1 LPKTPDLSSYLNPAM
16 KQYQSDI
23 TGRNQV
29 DEANRLDPQALRPKW
44 WERLAGFAL
53 GATQLKDPSNA
64 GNVAS
69 EVTNRR
75 LNEATA
81 NRERALAPWT
91 QRLQTDREG
100 LPLAEAAERTAHEQG
115 QLDLERY
122 NAITNSDYKEAIAEV
137 RDEVAK
143 GNIEKAKDLLDQ
155 QQKALDEKTKHDAE
169 WYQMQHALLDVR
181 QQLADAR
188 DRQVDK
194 GNKAKP
200 SQSVAIESKKAAA
213 LAKAKTA
220 YDRETELAGSDPEAR
235 KTADDNFKQ
244 AQQDAQDAY
253 EAEINAAGGD
263 ATHQD
268 VESWRGGKGAQ
279 PATPPASTAK
289 PGTPAKPAA
298 SASSDEAP
306 TKAGPAGEKPLR
318 TAGQGKIGYYKSTG
332 QWMLVPAGGQH

>member
-1 LPKTPDLSSYLNPAM
+1 M
-16 KQYQSDI
+16 
-23 TGRNQV
+23 
-29 DEANRLDPQALRPKW
+29 
-44 WERLAGFAL
+44 
-53 GATQLKDPSNA
+53 
-64 GNVAS
+64 
-69 EVTNRR
+69 TNRR

-81 NRERALAPWT
+81 KPRTGTRAVDPAPANGQGRLAPGGSSRAHRART
-91 QRLQTDREG
+91 GPTRRRAVQRL
-100 LPLAEAAERTAHEQG
+100 
-115 QLDLERY
+115 
-122 NAITNSDYKEAIAEV
+122 TNSDYKEAIAEV

-155 QQKALDEKTKHDAE
+155 QQKALDEKDNDAE

-194 GNKAKP
+194 NNNKAKP
-200 SQSVAIESKKAAA
+200 GQSVAIESRKAAA
-213 LAKAKTA
+213 LQKAKTA

-268 VESWRGGKGAQ
+268 VESWRGKA
-279 PATPPASTAK
+279 ATPPASTAAPAAGTK
-289 PGTPAKPAA
+289 PAAQSDNGVPTTMGPKGETPAKTA
-298 SASSDEAP
+298 SDG
-306 TKAGPAGEKPLR
+306 KV
-318 TAGQGKIGYYKSTG
+318 KIGFYKSTN
-332 QWMLVPAGGQH
+332 QWMLVPSGGQH

>member
-1 LPKTPDLSSYLNPAM
+1 M
-16 KQYQSDI
+16 RR
-23 TGRNQV
+23 TGSIRRHCGPNGGSV
-29 DEANRLDPQALRPKW
+29 WRDSRSE
-44 WERLAGFAL
+44 
-53 GATQLKDPSNA
+53 NA

-194 GNKAKP
+194 NNNKAKP
-200 SQSVAIESKKAAA
+200 GQSVAIESRKAAA
-213 LAKAKTA
+213 LQKAKTA
-220 YDRETELAGSDPEAR
+220 YDRETDLAGSDPEAR
-235 KTADDNFKQ
+235 RVAGDNFKQ

-263 ATHQD
+263 ASHQD

-306 TKAGPAGEKPLR
+306 TKTGPAGEKPLR

-332 QWMLVPAGGQH
+332 QWMLVPQSQGAK